1 MRYIVGYTDTPAG
14 RDALAL
20 GIRIA
25 RTTGAR
31 LDIVLVLANEERP
44 TITPADPGYER
55 FLRET
60 AERWLADAL
69 AAVPSD
75 VPAKTHLVYDES
87 FAEGLLEASRI
98 LEGGL
103 IIIGAARGGLLGRF
117 TLGSVANTLLHSA
130 VVPVALAPVG
140 SRDLLEAQPTG
151 GTVSRITCAI
161 GTRAGA
167 HQLLDAAIVVA
178 KNAVIPLRLVSLVA
192 LDQPEGAEH
201 LEATTRAEAHAAEV
215 LAYATEHLPSDVDVT
230 TEIAS
235 GTRIEDAVAGLDWKP
250 AEIVLVGSSRLATP
264 KHLFLGSTAA
274 KMLRELP
281 VPMVVVPRDSVLTLG
296 DPT

>member
-60 AERWLADAL
+60 AERWLAEAL
-69 AAVPSD
+69 DAVPAD
-75 VPAKTHLVYDES
+75 ITAKTHLVYDES

-140 SRDLLEAQPTG
+140 SRDLLDAQPTG

-161 GTRAGA
+161 GTRSGA

-201 LEATTRAEAHAAEV
+201 PEATARAESHAAEV
-215 LAYATEHLPSDVDVT
+215 LAYATEHLPKDIDVT

-235 GTRIEDAVAGLDWKP
+235 GTRIEDAVSHLEWKP